1 MIGGKWKT
9 AIIHALRA
17 DGLRFGVLLRRIP
30 GASRKV
36 LTEQL
41 RELRAQKV
49 VSRIAAGKRSE
60 RVEYSLTRYGRTLIP
75 VLNVMAQWGEI
86 HLKMSEVEPEPDM
99 ECESR

>member
-1 MIGGKWKT
+1 VIGGKWKT
-9 AIIHALRA
+9 EIIHALRA
-17 DGLRFGVLLRRIP
+17 GGLRFGVLLRRIP

-41 RELRAQKV
+41 RELQAQKV

-86 HLKMSEVEPEPDM
+86 HLKMSEVEPEPDI
-99 ECESR
+99 ECASR